1 VEPRR
6 GVLDRIDRPVEMRR
20 FLTQTADTLAT
31 RTSHQRG
38 LIGQDDDDDAA
49 FGQKLF
55 ALIRDL
61 FWSTT
66 SGGQHSQGGA
76 GTKLQAGPQRG
87 SMSGASAAEHVDIA
101 IDSAEGWEFAFEG
114 GAHILFRHIRTDV
127 RFVSPPPVA
136 IVAICPYLCSHL

>member
-1 VEPRR
+1 
-6 GVLDRIDRPVEMRR
+6 MRR

-38 LIGQDDDDDAA
+38 PIGRDEDDDAA

-61 FWSTT
+61 FSSTPT
-66 SGGQHSQGGA
+66 GGHSQGGQDR
-76 GTKLQAGPQRG
+76 LQGGQGSGLQTAPHSG
-87 SMSGASAAEHVDIA
+87 SMSGARANAEVVDIA

-114 GAHILFRHIRTDV
+114 GAHILFRHIRKDV
-127 RFVSPPPVA
+127 RFVSSPSRYRHL
-136 IVAICPYLCSHL
+136 CPYLCSPI